1 MEKYETIARF
11 AEWLALPLAYFF
23 LLVLFL
29 FFVVR
34 PFFSYLFNWNRI
46 NALKILQE
54 AEKKTETDQKS
65 DAAWPEPGGE
75 EVDEAA
81 GSPLPDRRDE
91 QQLMSKLAESDPEK
105 AGNLVKQW
113 LRKDQ
118 QTSIK

>member
-11 AEWLALPLAYFF
+11 AEWLALPLACFI
-23 LLVLFL
+23 LLILFL

-34 PFFSYLFNWNRI
+34 PFFSYLFNWDRI

-54 AEKKTETDQKS
+54 AEKKTEIDRKS
-65 DAAWPEPGGE
+65 DAAGPEQGGAE
-75 EVDEAA
+75 DDEAA

-91 QQLMSKLAESDPEK
+91 QQLMSKLAKSDPEK
-105 AGNLVKQW
+105 AGSLVKQW

-118 QTSIK
+118 H